1 MKCEGW
7 GKGYREAVG
16 ITVKRMNGDEQAEL
30 MWIVC
35 NKHRDHLHSLAL
47 FVYRISKLTSTF
59 QETFN
64 ITIITSEE

>member
-1 MKCEGW
+1 
-7 GKGYREAVG
+7 
-16 ITVKRMNGDEQAEL
+16 MNGDEQAEL